1 MPNAY
6 AIPGRMTDAAILAD
20 LPADVRALT
29 EIGHGLLLHEHWAG
43 AYGVTLDETTRM
55 TVHIREVGRLLERVL
70 AASPEPLTAAR
81 PPGQRVAVNCRH
93 FTVLIVSAL
102 RAHGVPARARCGFGG
117 YFTPGFFEDH
127 WVCEYW
133 TGDQWRLVDAQL
145 DAKQREVLAID
156 FDVTDVPRDRFVIA
170 GDAWRQWRAGTVSQ
184 DDFGLSVTKESGA
197 WWIAGNL
204 MRDAAALLKVE
215 LLPWDEWG
223 AMPEPSAPVAGEQAE
238 LFDRL
243 AAATLDPDA
252 TDVAPVMA
260 DPRLRLPAKVRN
272 AVLEREE
279 AI

>member
-43 AYGVTLDETTRM
+43 AYGVTVDETSRM

-70 AASPEPLTAAR
+70 AASPAPLTAAR
-81 PPGQRVAVNCRH
+81 PPGQRVAGNCRH

-156 FDVTDVPRDRFVIA
+156 FDVTDVPRDRFVLA
-170 GDAWRQWRAGTVSQ
+170 GDAWQQWRAGTVSQ
-184 DDFGLSVTKESGA
+184 DDFGLSVTEESGA

-223 AMPEPSAPVAGEQAE
+223 AMPEPGAPVAGEQAE